1 MTVSEQIIQVI
12 DALCEKLGIA
22 IDWTSENVIPYIETL
37 CKKLITY
44 EIATSIAWIV
54 IMILMS
60 VGSIIA
66 AKKLYPI
73 FKKKIE
79 EEKTNRWSHGDWEIG
94 TGLAIAGLV
103 LINLVSVVV
112 IGTQI
117 MDIIKCLTFPEMY
130 IIEYVSELLSSPSN

>member
-12 DALCEKLGIA
+12 DALCEKFGIV

-37 CKKLITY
+37 CGKLIAY
-44 EIATSIAWIV
+44 EIATSIAWMV
-54 IMILMS
+54 IMMLLS

-73 FKKKIE
+73 FKKKIAE
-79 EEKTNRWSHGDWEIG
+79 ADHWTRGDWELVAG
-94 TGLAIAGLV
+94 FAIAALV
-103 LINLVSVVV
+103 IINLVAVIVV
-112 IGTQI
+112 GTQI